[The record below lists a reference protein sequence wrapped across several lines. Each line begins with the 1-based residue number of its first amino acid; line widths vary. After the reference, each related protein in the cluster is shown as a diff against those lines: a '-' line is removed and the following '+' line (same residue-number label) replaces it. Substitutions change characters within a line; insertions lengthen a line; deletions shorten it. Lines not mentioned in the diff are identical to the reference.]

1 MRLCVP
7 NVRFQTD
14 PFCSQC
20 QTSAGF
26 NQVCLNLNLF
36 TLGADDDSLTM
47 SVVQTVELIYQAF

>member
-14 PFCSQC
+14 PFCPLC

-26 NQVCLNLNLF
+26 NQVWLNLNLF
-36 TLGADDDSLTM
+36 TPGEDDDSLNM
-47 SVVQTVELIYQAF
+47 SVVQTAELIYQVF